1 MERVRSLKQIIFAL
15 IFLLFV
21 LPIFA
26 SSSSAELTIKANHDH
41 IKINF
46 FYHGDE
52 VNVSGTSDEGLDLI
66 VKITSPEIHQV
77 FKKKGKVAG
86 LLWMNVGTL
95 NFEHVPNLYFL
106 HTTGRLNDL
115 LEDKEMD
122 RQIIGYPALFRHVE
136 VTTGEKTKTSLTEG
150 EKERWFKE
158 YVKFKESSR
167 LYNVSEGD
175 VSIKKSEKGLQ
186 DYHIR
191 IQWPYQA
198 PPGEYTITVYG
209 IRDKKIVETA
219 TQKVF
224 VEQVGGV
231 KALADMAK
239 NNGALYGI
247 ISIVVAVLAGFGVG
261 MIFRKG
267 GSH

>member
-1 MERVRSLKQIIFAL
+1 MEKVRSIKQIIFAL
-15 IFLLFV
+15 TFLLLL

-26 SSSSAELTIKANHDH
+26 SKSSGELTIKANHDH

-106 HTTGRLNDL
+106 HTTGMLNDL
-115 LEDKEMD
+115 LEDKDMD

-136 VTTGEKTKTSLTEG
+136 VTSGEKTKTPLTEG

-158 YVKFKESSR
+158 YVKFKESSG

-209 IRDKKIVETA
+209 IKDKKVIETA
-219 TQKVF
+219 ETKVF

-231 KALADMAK
+231 KALADMAR